1 MNAPGPSAKPESPV
15 KVLLVE
21 DNPGDARLT
30 IEALKEAG
38 THRFAVTHV
47 ERLADAQTR
56 LRDEPFDLVL
66 LDLSLPD
73 AKGLS
78 TVRRVEGADPSIP
91 IVVLSGFDNETLALE
106 AVQAGAQDYLVKG
119 ESSGETIARAIRYA
133 IERKRGEKL
142 LFEAKENAESASKA
156 KSEFLATMSHE
167 LRTPLN
173 AILGFSEVIQN
184 EIFGPIGNPRYQEYL
199 DDIINSGRHLLDL
212 INEILDLAKIEAGK
226 ADIYEEE
233 LSTRDLIDACLRL
246 VKERAMTSRVT
257 ITTRLDDGLRTL
269 RADESMLKKIVLNL
283 LSNAVK
289 FTPPGGE
296 VVVEAKPDEDGALL
310 LIIADNGIGIAEKDQ
325 GRVFEYFVQVDG
337 ALNRKYV
344 GTGLGLPLAK
354 SLTELHGGTIVLKSA
369 LGAGTTVTV
378 RFPAE
383 RVAWQGESDHADS
396 AAAG

>member
-1 MNAPGPSAKPESPV
+1 MNASGPSAKPESPV
-15 KVLLVE
+15 RVLLVE

-30 IEALKEAG
+30 MEALKEAG
-38 THRFAVTHV
+38 AHRFAVTHV

-56 LRDEPFDLVL
+56 LREAAFDLVL

-78 TVRRVEGADPSIP
+78 TVRRVEAADPSIP
-91 IVVLSGFDNETLALE
+91 IVVLSGFDNETMALE

-119 ESSGETIARAIRYA
+119 ESSGETIGRAIRYA

-142 LFEAKENAESASKA
+142 LFEAKEKAESASKA

-184 EIFGPIGNPRYQEYL
+184 EIFGPIGNQRYQEYL

-226 ADIYEEE
+226 ADIYEEN
-233 LSTRDLIDACLRL
+233 LSIRDLVDSCLRL
-246 VKERAMTSRVT
+246 VKERAATSRVA
-257 ITTRLDDGLRTL
+257 IVTRLDDAPRAL

-296 VVVEAKPDEDGALL
+296 VVVEAKTDQEGALL
-310 LIIADNGIGIAEKDQ
+310 LTVADNGIGIAEKDQ
-325 GRVFEYFVQVDG
+325 ERVFEYFVQVDG

-354 SLTELHGGTIVLKSA
+354 SLTELHGGSILLESA
-369 LGAGTTVTV
+369 LGVGTSVTV
-378 RFPAE
+378 RFPPE
-383 RVAWQGESDHADS
+383 RVDWRDDKAAQS
-396 AAAG
+396 AAG